1 MALNHAFLQCNFH
14 NLICEVR
21 LTSFCADFLHEYTF
35 YSLSLAYDLSTIF
48 AIRWLLDIIFK
59 ILLIF
64 LYYSRKIFV
73 LIWWQNIWILSQC
86 NAALR
91 HLSCFYIFFGSNA
104 RELNE
109 NLIFGIMLPYHQYK
123 KQNCVF
129 CAEVLA
135 IRNVTQDE
143 G

>member
-1 MALNHAFLQCNFH
+1 MQLCDTCHVF
-14 NLICEVR
+14 I
-21 LTSFCADFLHEYTF
+21 Y
-35 YSLSLAYDLSTIF
+35 
-48 AIRWLLDIIFK
+48 
-59 ILLIF
+59 
-64 LYYSRKIFV
+64 
-73 LIWWQNIWILSQC
+73 
-86 NAALR
+86 
-91 HLSCFYIFFGSNA
+91 FFGSNA

-109 NLIFGIMLPYHQYK
+109 NLIFGIMFPYHQYK